1 MSGKPLSPKERRFVA
16 EFLKDQN
23 AKQAAIRAGY
33 SPKTSE
39 TQGPRLYRKV
49 QVRAAIDTELAKIQE
64 KAGVTQER
72 ILNALLNIAEI
83 DPRKL
88 FHRDGTLKKIH
99 ELPDD
104 VALTIAS
111 IESDELKGHLKKIK
125 FWDKPKALELLG
137 RHLKMFVDRN
147 EITDGSGAPVTIQ
160 FMPANYGKSKN
171 RPSTDDKGL

>member
-1 MSGKPLSPKERRFVA
+1 MSLSAKERRFVA

-33 SPKTSE
+33 SPKTAE

-49 QVRAAIDTELAKIQE
+49 QVKAAVDTELAKIQE

-88 FHRDGTLKKIH
+88 FEKDGTLKPLS
-99 ELPDD
+99 EFTDD
-104 VALTIAS
+104 VAATISS
-111 IESDELKGHLKKIK
+111 IESDDKNGEIKKVK
-125 FWDKPKALELLG
+125 FWDKVRALELLG
-137 RHLKMFVDRN
+137 KHLKMF
-147 EITDGSGAPVTIQ
+147 TDKTELSDSSGAPVIIQ
-160 FMPANYGKSKN
+160 FAPVNYEATKDRSGS
-171 RPSTDDKGL
+171 DHKGL